1 MYYPDG
7 LVAIGKL
14 SVWSK

>member
-1 MYYPDG
+1 MQD

-14 SVWSK
+14 PT